1 MLMYAENFDTSLE
14 NNQNGF
20 DKFPRPA
27 ADLGMNACRLR
38 VRSKIAYVCDILPS
52 LDSASFGM

>member
-1 MLMYAENFDTSLE
+1 MLMYAENFDTSLA

-27 ADLGMNACRLR
+27 ADLGMNTCRLR

-52 LDSASFGM
+52 FDSASFGM